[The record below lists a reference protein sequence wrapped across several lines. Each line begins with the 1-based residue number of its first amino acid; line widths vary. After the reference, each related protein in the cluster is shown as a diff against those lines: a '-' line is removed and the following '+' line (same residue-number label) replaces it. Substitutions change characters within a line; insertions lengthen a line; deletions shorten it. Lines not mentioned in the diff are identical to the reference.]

1 MKGKEIKFSRWKK
14 APFFVSSFPIF
25 IQYNLAP
32 NELSFST
39 QKEIPCYL
47 KRVWFQPCEW
57 MNTLNWQCPAARRHP
72 IFPLAER
79 PGASDLH
86 WWERPDTR
94 NPTASSVSSSSSLQH
109 HVTGFNA
116 WMQKPNW
123 GDLGMGYI
131 CKSVKIFLQDRKYAG
146 ITLWLGY

>member
-1 MKGKEIKFSRWKK
+1 
-14 APFFVSSFPIF
+14 
-25 IQYNLAP
+25 
-32 NELSFST
+32 
-39 QKEIPCYL
+39 
-47 KRVWFQPCEW
+47 
-57 MNTLNWQCPAARRHP
+57 MNTLHWQCPAARRHP

-94 NPTASSVSSSSSLQH
+94 NSTASSVSSSLQH

-116 WMQKPNW
+116 WMQKPNG
-123 GDLGMGYI
+123 GDLGTGCI

-146 ITLWLGY
+146 ITQCGWGIKLLKQHEQFSLEC